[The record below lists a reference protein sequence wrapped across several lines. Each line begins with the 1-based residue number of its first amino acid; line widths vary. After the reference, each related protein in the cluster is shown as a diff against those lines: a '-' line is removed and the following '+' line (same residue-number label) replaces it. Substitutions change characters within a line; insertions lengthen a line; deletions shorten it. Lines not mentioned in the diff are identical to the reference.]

1 MYSPGID
8 TSTLEVVSFDLW
20 LTLIKSNSTP
30 SKATR
35 AKALFDLLGLAD
47 VALDEFTKVVED
59 AEKTADALCEKG
71 EMHYGP
77 RERIELVTEH
87 YGVAALSKT
96 QFVDFYSAQAQRFL
110 NFPPELMRD
119 DTLETLDRLARR
131 YTLACVSNTGFVNGT
146 EMRPALEAIGL
157 LGYFDIQL
165 FSNEIGFN
173 KPDPRIFRE
182 LLKRTACTPTEV
194 VHIGDNFIADYNGA
208 EAVGMCAIH
217 VADATMPLSLLLES
231 LL

>member
-8 TSTLEVVSFDLW
+8 VSTLEVVSFDLW

-30 SKATR
+30 SKTTR
-35 AKALFDLLGLAD
+35 AKALFNLLGLAD
-47 VALDEFTKVVED
+47 VTLDEFAKVVED

-71 EMHYGP
+71 EDHYGP
-77 RERIELVTEH
+77 RERVELVTSH
-87 YGVAALSKT
+87 YGLTALSKT
-96 QFVDFYSAQAQRFL
+96 QFADFYASQSRRFL
-110 NFPPELMRD
+110 NFPPELIRD

-165 FSNEIGFN
+165 FSNEVGFN

-182 LLKRTACTPTEV
+182 LLKRTACAPNEV
-194 VHIGDNFIADYNGA
+194 VHIGDNFTADYSGA

-217 VADATMPLSLLLES
+217 AADATMPLALLLES